1 MSNTIEYFSAQKDRA
16 IEILAKLSRFMDQG
30 LELGVPI
37 HPTLLS
43 KIESSL
49 KELQHDKLRI
59 ALIGGFSEG
68 KTSIAAAWLER
79 MDDASMK
86 ISQQESSNEVRV
98 YEIEDKLTLI
108 DTPGLYG
115 FKEQVNTDTREIER
129 YKDITKNYVSEAHIV
144 LYVMNPTNPIKES
157 HKDDLEWLFR
167 TLNLLPRTIF
177 ILGRFDEVADVE
189 EEGDYTEK
197 YLVKKQSIIQRLDDT
212 LHLTPEEKSSL
223 SIVAVAAN
231 PFGMGTLHWLQNM
244 EEFRRLSHIKLLQ
257 EATHAKIQSSGGAMA
272 LANEVKRSIISDIIE
287 KQLPVAKS
295 NFEELQKEA
304 AQLERLHGSQHLE
317 INKISNHIQ
326 ESRISLRGN
335 IIRYFEDLIFQVKS
349 TSMDA
354 FSDFHHRE
362 IGSEGILINQRVQE
376 FFADEVESITLDI
389 GRIQVKVDSEIS
401 HFTKIITAMGK
412 EGINY
417 VTSSKLINKN
427 SVLAARNGINAAAKT
442 IGLDIGKYLK
452 FKPWGATKLA
462 NGLSG
467 VVAVLGLA
475 LEAWDSWKEAQK
487 HAKFQ
492 EAIVLMA
499 KNLDEQRNEIV
510 RLIDSNDFVPTFF
523 PGFGPLQAQLEDIN
537 AELRQ
542 IAKKQH
548 DFRAWYQDGM
558 TIDTEFR
565 ELTPAPAGIRSRPT
579 AATPKS
585 DAPPRIVRASSA
597 DHETYKD
604 GHLDET
610 SAKPAGRNFWQ
621 KLFS

>member
-1 MSNTIEYFSAQKDRA
+1 MSNTIDYFSAQKDRA

-37 HPTLLS
+37 HPTLLT
-43 KIESSL
+43 KIEKSL

-115 FKEQVNTDTREIER
+115 FKEQVNSDTREVEK

-157 HKDDLEWLFR
+157 HKEDLQWLFR
-167 TLNLLPRTIF
+167 TLNLLPRTVF
-177 ILGRFDEVADVE
+177 VLGRFDEVADVE
-189 EEGDYTEK
+189 EESDYAEK
-197 YLVKKQSIIQRLDDT
+197 YLIKKQSIIQRLDDT
-212 LHLTPEEKSSL
+212 LHLTPEEKTSL

-231 PFGMGTLHWLQNM
+231 PFGMGSLHWLKNI
-244 EEFRRLSHIKLLQ
+244 EEFRRLSHIGLLQ
-257 EATHAKIQSSGGAMA
+257 EATQAKIQSCGGAMV

-304 AQLERLHGSQHLE
+304 SQLERLHGSQYLE
-317 INKISNHIQ
+317 INKISRRIQ

-335 IIRYFEDLIFQVKS
+335 IIRYFEDLIRQVRS

-354 FSDFHHRE
+354 FGDFHHRE

-376 FFADEVESITLDI
+376 FFADEVECITLDI

-417 VTSSKLINKN
+417 VASSKLINNN

-467 VVAVLGLA
+467 AIAVLGLA

-492 EAIVLMA
+492 EAITLMA
-499 KNLDEQRNEIV
+499 SNLDKQRSEIV
-510 RLIDSNDFVPTFF
+510 TLIDSDDFVVTFF
-523 PGFGPLQAQLEDIN
+523 PGFGPLQVQLEDIN
-537 AELRQ
+537 TELSQ
-542 IAKKQH
+542 LAKKQH
-548 DFRAWYQDGM
+548 GFRAWYQDGM

-565 ELTPAPAGIRSRPT
+565 ELNPVSAGIGPRPA
-579 AATPKS
+579 AATPQN
-585 DAPPRIVRASSA
+585 DARPKVVRASST
-597 DHETYKD
+597 DGETHKGEYS
-604 GHLDET
+604 EESST
-610 SAKPAGRNFWQ
+610 KPVDRNFWQ